1 MGRATDRPVR
11 SLFELGTASA
21 TMAVVGAVVLV
32 AGLTA
37 CTSSPPAEVAAE
49 PSAVTAV
56 PAGPDCGS
64 SSPARVLIPGLVEL
78 AGVSTAG
85 ELAVLV
91 TRPDA
96 LTVGQDVKLIWRVTG
111 AGPLQ
116 LSATAPGGSDMQPL
130 VWGPTP
136 HPTSTWQRPGDEWGT
151 GYRFTS
157 AGCWRLAATRDG
169 ASGYVTLTVRA

>member
-1 MGRATDRPVR
+1 MGQALDRSVR
-11 SLFELGTASA
+11 SLFTLGTARA
-21 TMAVVGAVVLV
+21 TMAVVGGVL

-37 CTSSPPAEVAAE
+37 CTSSPPAPEVAAE

-64 SSPARVLIPGLVEL
+64 SSPARILQPGLAEL

-96 LTVGQDVKLIWRVTG
+96 LFVGQEVKLIWRVTG

-116 LSATAPGGSDMQPL
+116 LSATAPGGADMQPL
-130 VWGPTP
+130 VWGPTR